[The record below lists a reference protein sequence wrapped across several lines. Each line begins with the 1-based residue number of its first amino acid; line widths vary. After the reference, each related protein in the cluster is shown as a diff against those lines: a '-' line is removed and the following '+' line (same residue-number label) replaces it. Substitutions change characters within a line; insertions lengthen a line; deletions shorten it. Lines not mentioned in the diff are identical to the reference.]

1 MERENPQCFVVDDN
15 CYEGGKVVGTLRSAD
30 FYADA
35 VIAAF
40 EKRKEFDSDAAYE
53 KWAIAEWEKE
63 KQQNQCDNG

>member
-1 MERENPQCFVVDDN
+1 MKIENSKCFVVDDN
-15 CYEGGKVVGTLRSAD
+15 CYEGGKVVGTLRSAE

-40 EKRKEFDSDAAYE
+40 EKRKEFDSDTAYE

-63 KQQNQCDNG
+63 NQQNQSDDY